1 MAAKY
6 QLITE
11 LYRRTGKAVT
21 GNPQAWQNFLASAC
35 RNYGFGY
42 TGFQAEGIEA
52 ELSF

>member
-21 GNPQAWQNFLASAC
+21 G
-35 RNYGFGY
+35 GM
-42 TGFQAEGIEA
+42 A
-52 ELSF
+52 ELFVVSLPQLQVPL